1 MLPAGSFRMISAGGA
16 KMRSG
21 AVRMLSAERFATR
34 DSGRGGVKVD
44 SCGGAVFMVAV
55 VCRPAHT
62 KSGKSES
69 SFVAAR
75 IRRREE
81 RI

>member
-1 MLPAGSFRMISAGGA
+1 MLPAGSFRMISAGGV

-21 AVRMLSAERFATR
+21 AVRMLSAERLSTR
-34 DSGRGGVKVD
+34 DLGRGGVKMD
-44 SCGGAVFMVAV
+44 SCGGAEFMVAV

-62 KSGKSES
+62 EENVKFGS

-75 IRRREE
+75 IRR
-81 RI
+81 